1 MPPTPKSFPVGI
13 FTLLIFWL
21 ALLGH
26 DVGFGKEKPENQG
39 DAQEILILTE
49 AETAWLKDHQTIH
62 LGIDPRFAPFEFIDK
77 NGRYA
82 GMAADYVQLLNERL
96 GIQMQIVP
104 GLTWNQAVTKAKS
117 GEIDVLP
124 CVGMTAERKG
134 YLLFSEAYIAF
145 PRDDKKSDFRS
156 QRHNSAFFQIQARNG
171 VKTRTGIG
179 KYNKMELNSELIADF
194 LTGLRQGVELRI

>member
-1 MPPTPKSFPVGI
+1 MPPTPKPFPVGI
-13 FTLLIFWL
+13 FALLILWL
-21 ALLGH
+21 ALFGH
-26 DVGFGKEKPENQG
+26 GVGFGKEKPENQG
-39 DAQEILILTE
+39 DPQKILILTE
-49 AETAWLKDHQTIH
+49 TETAWLKDHPTIH

-124 CVGMTAERKG
+124 CVGMTAERKE

-145 PRDDKKSDFRS
+145 PRVIITKIDAPFIGGLEDV
-156 QRHNSAFFQIQARNG
+156 FQH
-171 VKTRTGIG
+171 TGFTSCIRFSPVPLPG
-179 KYNKMELNSELIADF
+179 TAHLMP
-194 LTGLRQGVELRI
+194 